1 MLVLDVPGTT
11 LALLALVLPGLIWA
25 WWCYPAP
32 DGATRLSVGL
42 ALGLALEM
50 FLLIV
55 LGSGPGITRA
65 SVVLSSLVLI
75 LAAVLLAWRT
85 HVPRHGSPEQ
95 GRRYAIQIALALGVL
110 LVPRVVPLFIDTV
123 PQGWDSSFHSL
134 LASSTVATGRLPTWA
149 PYEPIPLNY
158 PYGSH
163 LVIAA
168 ITLLTGIAP
177 DMVFAGLLNVLVPM
191 MTGLALY
198 ALTRRVLR
206 RHDIALGAIIAYGL
220 LGNWGSLDYT
230 RWGGLPNALGLAL
243 FLVFLLIFFAPGFA
257 FYRIVVGGI
266 VLGSIPLAHN
276 HVMLTAGLILG
287 AYAGFL
293 ILRDNSVI
301 RHISKSEKFGQGSPR
316 WEFRRLLL
324 TSLIALAAS
333 GFYVVPLLLRVGQ
346 LQDTS
351 VLNLVET
358 VGSLPFADNGWVL
371 WGLALLGAALMY
383 VPIFDYRQAHNV
395 GRGGARE
402 SRAFLAIALAT
413 LAAAFCLCYYAYRTY
428 ALHVY
433 HYAYTAFTPS
443 RFLTDMTYFLAIYAG
458 VPLAALWQIG
468 ASHTAQ
474 VAATMLLPEERVPI
488 HRFGVPWTFFT
499 RSSLAVVVLVTASVT
514 IWPQVFV
521 GNRVLPG
528 MLAPGESEAFAWIR
542 MHTPPSALVI
552 NLDPNAPWA
561 PYFTKREV
569 AYTPIPTDEFV
580 LGYVSEKQFLVSTL
594 LGIIKYPEVQVLA
607 VAYTDTALKSL
618 LERPVVIL
626 TTQAMTNVLGPPAY
640 TYGPEQVYLQPDGF
654 SRLQSAAFPP
664 GYSTVTQW
672 WTDTN
677 QVPPENWSDQIATT
691 LHWRDT
697 GSGNAP
703 APGVRYARI
712 VFKGILPMHAMVAC
726 KAEDGAMVFVD
737 GKALLRGCTGGW
749 VALPT
754 ISTRTLHVI
763 AFQIVQ
769 GRDQRPWGD
778 FFLRAG

>member
-1 MLVLDVPGTT
+1 M
-11 LALLALVLPGLIWA
+11 
-25 WWCYPAP
+25 
-32 DGATRLSVGL
+32 
-42 ALGLALEM
+42 
-50 FLLIV
+50 
-55 LGSGPGITRA
+55 
-65 SVVLSSLVLI
+65 
-75 LAAVLLAWRT
+75 
-85 HVPRHGSPEQ
+85 
-95 GRRYAIQIALALGVL
+95 
-110 LVPRVVPLFIDTV
+110 PRVATLFVDTV
-123 PQGWDSSFHSL
+123 PPGFDPSFHSL

-177 DMVFAGLLNVLVPM
+177 DMVFAGLLSVLVPM

-230 RWGGLPNALGLAL
+230 RWGGLPNALGFAL
-243 FLVFLLIFFAPGFA
+243 FLVFLLIFFAPGFT

-301 RHISKSEKFGQGSPR
+301 RHISKSKKFSQGSPR
-316 WEFRRLLL
+316 RELRRLLL

-351 VLNLVET
+351 VLTLVET
-358 VGSLPFADNGWVL
+358 VSRLPFAENGWVL
-371 WGLALLGAALMY
+371 WGLALLGAALVY
-383 VPIFDYRQAHNV
+383 VPIFGYRQAHIV

-402 SRAFLAIALAT
+402 SRAFVAIALAT
-413 LAAAFCLCYYAYRTY
+413 LAAAFCLCFYAYRAY
-428 ALHVY
+428 ALHV
-433 HYAYTAFTPS
+433 HHLPYTAFTS
-443 RFLTDMTYFLAIYAG
+443 TRFLTDMTYFLAIYAG
-458 VPLAALWQIG
+458 IALAALWQIG
-468 ASHTAQ
+468 ARHAAK
-474 VAATMLLPEERVPI
+474 VAAKATLLPEKLVPI
-488 HRFGVPWTFFT
+488 HRVGVPWTFFT
-499 RSSLAVVVLVTASVT
+499 RSVLAVVVLVTASVT

-521 GNRVLPG
+521 ENRVLPG
-528 MLAPGESEAFAWIR
+528 RLAPGESEAFAWIR
-542 MHTPPSALVI
+542 MHTPPTALVI
-552 NLDPNAPWA
+552 NLDPYALWA

-580 LGYVSEKQFLVSTL
+580 LGYVSEKRFLVSTL
-594 LGIIKYPEVQVLA
+594 LGIIKDPGVQVLA
-607 VAYTDTALKSL
+607 VAHTDTALESL

-640 TYGPEQVYLQPDGF
+640 TSGPEQVYLQPDGF
-654 SRLQSAAFPP
+654 SRLQSAVFPL

-677 QVPPENWSDQIATT
+677 QVPPENWSNQVATT
-691 LHWRDT
+691 LSWRDT

-712 VFKGILPMHAMVAC
+712 VVKGILPMHAMVAC
-726 KAEDGAMVFVD
+726 KGEDGAMVFVD
-737 GKALLRGCTGGW
+737 GKALLPGCTGGW
-749 VALPT
+749 VALPA
-754 ISTRTLHVI
+754 ISTRTPHVI

-769 GRDQRPWGD
+769 GQEQQPWGD